1 MVSTFF
7 TAIMRCKSARAG
19 GIDKTYQLNSDA
31 DMQWIKTEGDA
42 QATGAIEVNVPS
54 MDRLIADLERRA
66 NAGEGF
72 CLATLNL
79 DHVVKLQASSEFRSA
94 YQAHSHV
101 TADGRPI
108 VWLSRLSG
116 QTVDL
121 VPGSDLV
128 LPIIDMAQRTGLPV
142 AFFGATETALRAAAE
157 RLQAQYPHLKIAA
170 KIAPPMGFDPKS
182 QEADGFID
190 ALQHSGAR
198 IVFLALGAPKQE
210 IFAQRA
216 FLRAPHM
223 GFASV
228 GAGIDFIA
236 GTQKRAPAIVRKGA
250 AEWLWRLASDP
261 RRLFARYMACFAI
274 LPSLTVR
281 ALQGRRSK
289 NGRVEAG

>member
-1 MVSTFF
+1 
-7 TAIMRCKSARAG
+7 MRCKSFQAG
-19 GIDKTYQLNSDA
+19 GIDSTCQLNSDA
-31 DMQWIKTEGDA
+31 DMQWIKTNHDGQKA
-42 QATGAIEVNVPS
+42 GAIEVNVPT
-54 MDRLIADLERRA
+54 MDGLLTDLERRLR
-66 NAGEGF
+66 AGKGF

-79 DHVVKLQASSEFRSA
+79 DHVVKLQASADFRLA

-101 TADGRPI
+101 TADGHPI

-116 QTVDL
+116 QSVSL

-128 LPIIDMAQRTGLPV
+128 LPMVEMAQKLDIPIG
-142 AFFGATETALRAAAE
+142 FFGSTDETLTKAAD
-157 RLQAQYPHLKIAA
+157 RLQARFPQLKIAA
-170 KIAPPMGFDPKS
+170 KIAPPMGFDPTS
-182 QEADGFID
+182 AAADGFID
-190 ALQHSGAR
+190 ELQQSGVG

-216 FLRAPHM
+216 YDRAPQM

-236 GTQKRAPAIVRKGA
+236 GTQKRAPTLVRKGA
-250 AEWLWRLASDP
+250 AEWLWRLAGNP
-261 RRLFARYMACFAI
+261 IRLFARYMACFAI

-281 ALQGRRSK
+281 ALQGRRAK